1 MELMLILIPV
11 FLFAGAAVN
20 GGIAIARLYGKS
32 IPDSLVSLVGAAI
45 GPQRLQLPAGCTLGD
60 LLLDLGIPAA
70 NVHLAFVNGR
80 DVTPRLH
87 GGIETDHALQ
97 DGDVVALS
105 GPVPYS
111 WGYGSP
117 VV

>member
-1 MELMLILIPV
+1 MFNSLVRL
-11 FLFAGAAVN
+11 AGA
-20 GGIAIARLYGKS
+20 S
-32 IPDSLVSLVGAAI
+32 IE
-45 GPQRLQLPAGCTLGD
+45 PQRRELPAGSTLGD
-60 LLLDLGIPAA
+60 LLLELGIPARE
-70 NVHLAFVNGR
+70 VHLAFVNGR

-87 GGIETDHALQ
+87 GGVETDHALQ
-97 DGDVVALS
+97 DGDVIGLS

>member
-1 MELMLILIPV
+1 MDLSEIGHNIAGITIETEV
-11 FLFAGAAVN
+11 RLFN
-20 GGIAIARLYGKS
+20 
-32 IPDSLVSLVGAAI
+32 SLVSLTGASI
-45 GPQRLQLPAGCTLGD
+45 EPQRLRIPAGSTLGD
-60 LLLDLGIPAA
+60 LLLQLGIPAPR
-70 NVHLAFVNGR
+70 VHLAFVNGR

-87 GGIETDHALQ
+87 GGVETEHALQ

-111 WGYGSP
+111 RGYGAP

>member
-1 MELMLILIPV
+1 MSTPSIGHNRPSLIIQTEV
-11 FLFAGAAVN
+11 RLFNSLAHHNDAPLEPQTLSMAAG
-20 GGIAIARLYGKS
+20 S
-32 IPDSLVSLVGAAI
+32 
-45 GPQRLQLPAGCTLGD
+45 TLGD
-60 LLLDLGIPAA
+60 LLREIALPAGR
-70 NVHLAFVNGR
+70 VHIAMVNGR
-80 DVTPRLH
+80 DVTPDLN
-87 GGIETDHALQ
+87 GGIEIGHLLK